1 MLQFHGRRPTRN
13 YLARREQWRLLT
25 LFGMLGLVLV
35 LMRFAGREQSWTWL
49 FGEEAA
55 GPPSQAPTEPV
66 DSVLS
71 SAPATDVPDA
81 VRMQRLSSNKA
92 VTPKH
97 LLPGLPRELF
107 ASVVDNT
114 VLRGGDE
121 HEAFFQTLSVL
132 SKTDEQDASLPQPL
146 DVSFVQLHRQPES
159 YRGEWVRV
167 RGIARGAFPVL
178 YPMNTYDVSSLYQL
192 WLQPEGRPD
201 DLLAVNLLQ
210 LPPGFPQGKKVQ
222 AEVTIDGVF
231 FKRWAYQAQ
240 DRKIRT
246 APLLLARTVVWTP
259 PAPTGISAP
268 AEFSPLDMALAA
280 SAVALVIG
288 AVVFIVRG
296 GQGTG
301 VSANTPAPD
310 FHQLAEQD
318 AGNDVAR
325 MLSNLRERELAD
337 EAPPSPSAENAS

>member
-1 MLQFHGRRPTRN
+1 MLQFNGRRPTRN

-35 LMRFAGREQSWTWL
+35 LMRMAGREQSWVWL

-55 GPPSQAPTEPV
+55 STSAQAPAEPV
-66 DSVLS
+66 DSVLAS
-71 SAPATDVPDA
+71 GPATDVPDA
-81 VRMQRLSSNKA
+81 VRMPRLNSSDA

-97 LLPGLPRELF
+97 LLPGLPRELY
-107 ASVVDNT
+107 ASVVDDT

-121 HEAFFQTLSVL
+121 HEAFFQTLAVL
-132 SKTDEQDASLPQPL
+132 GKTDELDASLPKPL

-167 RGIARGAFPVL
+167 RGIARGAFPVAI
-178 YPMNTYDVSSLYQL
+178 PKNTHGIETLQQL

-201 DLLAVNLLQ
+201 DLLAVNVLQ
-210 LPPGFPQGKKVQ
+210 LPPGFPTGKALQ

-231 FKRWAYQAQ
+231 FKRWAYQSQ
-240 DRKIRT
+240 DNVIRT

-259 PAPTGISAP
+259 PAPTGISTP
-268 AEFSPLDMALAA
+268 TEFSRLDMALAA
-280 SAVALVIG
+280 SAVALVFG
-288 AVVFIVRG
+288 VVVFIVRSG
-296 GQGTG
+296 RRD
-301 VSANTPAPD
+301 VSPANATAPD
-310 FHQLAEQD
+310 FQQMAEQD

-325 MLSNLRERELAD
+325 MLTKLRERELAD
-337 EAPPSPSAENAS
+337 ETSPKSSAENAT